1 MRQPRKDLLREEL
14 ARAAA
19 EIERLRTENEDLR
32 LPWWRRL
39 ILTKAP

>member
-1 MRQPRKDLLREEL
+1 MRQPRKDLLREVL

-32 LPWWRRL
+32 RPWWRRL
-39 ILTKAP
+39 IQRKAA